1 VTDTHHERLSG
12 QDLSFLAMEDGR
24 AHMHVGMVS
33 TFDAG
38 PLRLDNGSLD
48 FERIVSHVEATLGN
62 VPRLRQKLAW
72 VKGFG
77 QPVWVDDADFNLD
90 FHLRHTALPP
100 PGDIRQL
107 KRLAGRIM
115 SQELDR
121 GKPLWEHWFVDR
133 VEGDRFALI
142 SKVHHCLADGIA
154 GLAIIGTLVS
164 PDPDHEPDPGPE
176 WKPRRPPGD
185 TQLMIDE
192 LRRRTVAPAEALGEA
207 LGAQFRRSP
216 KSSAGSTPSLSALRD
231 LLATSTGGASDTPLN
246 RPVGPHRRF
255 DWARLPFEGVHEI
268 GARAGGKVNDV
279 ALALTSGALRGF
291 LRQRNVDVDHLELR
305 TVVPV
310 NIRSEDDGSEMGNHV
325 ANLIVPLP
333 ISEADPWTRLEQI
346 VETTRELKKSN
357 SAVGFEVLGPLIDL
371 LPSPLLGPVMRL
383 GSQNT
388 PANLAVSNLPG
399 PRIPMYLLGARQLE
413 MYPVLPLIGNQALGI
428 VLMSYEDS
436 LCWGLNAD
444 WDALPDLHDLVERIE
459 AGYDE
464 LSEIAATK

>member
-1 VTDTHHERLSG
+1 MTNTHHERLSA

-38 PLRLDNGSLD
+38 PLRLQNGSLD
-48 FERIVSHVEATLGN
+48 FERITAHVEATLCD

-77 QPVWVDDADFNLD
+77 QPVWVDDADFNLQY
-90 FHLRHTALPP
+90 HLRHTALPP

-142 SKVHHCLADGIA
+142 SKVHHCLADGVA

-164 PDPDHEPDPGPE
+164 PDPDADPDRESEPTSQ
-176 WKPRRPPGD
+176 WSPRPPPGD

-192 LRRRTVAPAEALGEA
+192 LRRRTFAPAEALG
-207 LGAQFRRSP
+207 AQLRRSTS
-216 KSSAGSTPSLSALRD
+216 KSPSPPSISDIRD

-255 DWARLPFEGVHEI
+255 DWVQLPFEGVHEI

-279 ALALTSGALRGF
+279 ALALTAGALRGF
-291 LRQRNVDVDHLELR
+291 LRHRDVDVDHLELR

-310 NIRSEDDGSEMGNHV
+310 NIRNENEGDDMGNHV

-333 ISEADPWTRLEQI
+333 ISEPDPWVRLEE
-346 VETTRELKKSN
+346 VAATTREMKKSN
-357 SAVGFEVLGPLIDL
+357 SAVGFDALGPLIDL
-371 LPSPLLGPVMRL
+371 LPSPLLGPVMRM

-436 LCWGLNAD
+436 LCWGLIAD
-444 WDALPDLHDLVERIE
+444 WDTVPDLHDLVEQIQ
-459 AGYDE
+459 AGYEE

>member
-1 VTDTHHERLSG
+1 
-12 QDLSFLAMEDGR
+12 
-24 AHMHVGMVS
+24 
-33 TFDAG
+33 
-38 PLRLDNGSLD
+38 
-48 FERIVSHVEATLGN
+48 
-62 VPRLRQKLAW
+62 
-72 VKGFG
+72 
-77 QPVWVDDADFNLD
+77 
-90 FHLRHTALPP
+90 
-100 PGDIRQL
+100 
-107 KRLAGRIM
+107 
-115 SQELDR
+115 
-121 GKPLWEHWFVDR
+121 
-133 VEGDRFALI
+133 
-142 SKVHHCLADGIA
+142 
-154 GLAIIGTLVS
+154 
-164 PDPDHEPDPGPE
+164 
-176 WKPRRPPGD
+176 
-185 TQLMIDE
+185 
-192 LRRRTVAPAEALGEA
+192 
-207 LGAQFRRSP
+207 
-216 KSSAGSTPSLSALRD
+216 
-231 LLATSTGGASDTPLN
+231 LATSTGGASDTPLN

-333 ISEADPWTRLEQI
+333 IAEADPWTRLEQI

-383 GSQNT
+383 GSQST

-399 PRIPMYLLGARQLE
+399 PRIPMYLLGARQFD

-444 WDALPDLHDLVERIE
+444 WDTVPDLHDLVERIE